1 MMKCIVLFY
10 DKAMKAIMESPS
22 DAKITW
28 AIIETQLKKEL
39 YELT

>member
-1 MMKCIVLFY
+1 MMKCICHFFDL
-10 DKAMKAIMESPS
+10 AMKAIAESSS

-28 AIIETQLKKEL
+28 SLIETKLKKEL